1 MSTPATSDI
10 TPRAKFLQQPSIYKS
25 DVEQLAADGSNFDKW
40 KRGLTLCHANFFDKS
55 ENYSKISN
63 QENTCLLFL
72 IQITINDK
80 LSSLVDQYTKGTEA
94 YDAVQTNFQ
103 GTVQFRQTSRIPCFR
118 PFSNPRPVQQTI

>member
-25 DVEQLAADGSNFDKW
+25 NVEQLAADRS
-40 KRGLTLCHANFFDKS
+40 HANFFDKS
-55 ENYSKISN
+55 ESYSKISN

-94 YDAVQTNFQ
+94 YNAVQTNFQ
-103 GTVQFRQTSRIPCFR
+103 ATEYMSQYLSCTK
-118 PFSNPRPVQQTI
+118 